1 MAQWVKHLTLD
12 LDAGSNLAVCEFEPR
27 VGLCAD
33 SVEPAQDSLFP
44 SLSVPLLLML
54 SLSLKIN
61 KHFSKMKLKKFG

>member
-33 SVEPAQDSLFP
+33 SVEPAWDSVSL
-44 SLSVPLLLML
+44 SLSVPPLPVL
-54 SLSLKIN
+54 SLSNIN
-61 KHFSKMKLKKFG
+61 KH